1 MTDSIRLARAVTDG
15 ALPDVEGAILV
26 LRPNDTA
33 ILRSLEASLV
43 CWQPFR
49 PTYDQF
55 VQFGADMADR
65 IEGTHPAAIVCAT
78 RNRAETLSL
87 VAQAWDVVADG
98 GWIALTGQK
107 TDGIDSTIKRLRHAL
122 PVGEVIAKGHGKLA
136 VIARQGSRPDA
147 LDTWITDASA
157 REIDGGYLTAA
168 GVFSADGV
176 DPGSRVLAAAV
187 TPLLK
192 GRVADLGAGWG
203 WLSGEA
209 LKKNDTITQLDL
221 LEAEGA
227 ALSLA
232 RQNVTDARAAF
243 HWADVTTL
251 PKPASRYDAVIANPP
266 FHTGREGDPG
276 LGQAFIAAA
285 ARLLAPG
292 GTAYI
297 VANRHLP
304 YEQAFEANFSWW
316 EEMEGSPQFKVIR
329 ARRPKS
335 DRKRG

>member
-1 MTDSIRLARAVTDG
+1 MTDSIRLARAVADG
-15 ALPDVEGAILV
+15 ALPAVDGPILV
-26 LRPNDTA
+26 LRPTEPA
-33 ILRSLEASLV
+33 ILRSVDADLV

-49 PTYDQF
+49 PAYDQLG
-55 VQFGADMADR
+55 QFGATLVEE
-65 IEGTHPAAIVCAT
+65 ITGHYPAAIICAT
-78 RNRAETLSL
+78 RSRAETLGL
-87 VAQAWDVVADG
+87 IAQAWDVVAED

-107 TDGIDSTIKRLRHAL
+107 TDGIDATIKRLRGVLA
-122 PVGEVIAKGHGKLA
+122 VGEVIAKGHGKLA
-136 VIARQGSRPDA
+136 LILREGARPDP
-147 LDTWITDASA
+147 LDTWRADASA
-157 REIDGGYLTAA
+157 REVAPGYQTAA
-168 GVFSADGV
+168 GVFSADGI
-176 DPGSRVLAAAV
+176 DAGSRVLAAGV

-209 LKKNDTITQLDL
+209 LKAQEAITQIDLYEADRIALDL
-221 LEAEGA
+221 
-227 ALSLA
+227 A
-232 RQNVTDARAAF
+232 RGNVTDPRAGF

-251 PKPASRYDAVIANPP
+251 PKPSLRYDAVIANPP
-266 FHTGREGDPG
+266 FHTSREGDPG
-276 LGQAFIAAA
+276 LGQAFVAAS

-304 YEQAFEANFSWW
+304 YEQAFNANFSWW
-316 EEMEGSPQFKVIR
+316 EEMEGSPQFKLFR